1 MTNKNRE
8 VHKTLC
14 RMCDDHCGINVYMEN
29 GKVVDIDGNNDHPW
43 NNGRLCVKGRLGVDF
58 VNQEDRILKP
68 LKKTENGFVEIS
80 LEQALDEIAAKMQEL
95 KEKYGARSMSV
106 WKGEAIGFA
115 QQEELYRRFIHAYGS
130 PNYFSNDSE
139 CFVGRWIGYSLV
151 AGSWMSQPDF
161 VNSKCIVL
169 WGANPP
175 HAHPNMTQDIMK
187 AKENG
192 CKIIAIDSRLS
203 AIARQSDLFLQ
214 VKPGT
219 DGAVAHGIMKLLI
232 DNNMINEDFVKEYT
246 VGYEKLAEYVKT
258 FTPEFVEEQTGVA
271 KELIVEAARLIGER
285 APAVVNYVGN
295 GLEHHENGINNVRA
309 VACIDGLLGSFDA
322 KGGNYM
328 PIGFGARG
336 LTIYDEKPL
345 TELEP
350 IGRDKFPVLYDFRE
364 ECHTMTAMDTILSE
378 DPYPL
383 KGMIIAGANPVLTNP
398 NSEKVAKALSS
409 LELLVSRELYMT
421 ETSELAHYI
430 IPSASYLER
439 SEIHCHGGKQVANLT
454 KRIYTIDGVQ
464 DEYQFLHDIA
474 HRLDFGDYFP
484 WENETELNKWLLEPT
499 GVTLEEL
506 EKHVDGYKYAP
517 MTYNKYE
524 EKAKNGQKPFN
535 TPTGKIEFTSEYL
548 RDLGYQELP
557 EYFAPRYV
565 AEPDE
570 EFPIALITGARKVM
584 FYHGRNRN
592 FARTLTAIPKAE
604 IEVHPVDAEK
614 LGLKTG
620 DMVKVTS
627 KIGSIDIAV
636 NVVSETEILPGV
648 TQITHGWKEANVN
661 EITHDDIFDPI
672 DGFPLMKAVQI
683 KVEKI

>member
-1 MTNKNRE
+1 MKDNNVT

-14 RMCDDHCGINVYMEN
+14 RMCDDHCGINVYTKD
-29 GKVVDIDGNNDHPW
+29 GKVVDIDGNENHPW
-43 NNGRLCVKGRLGVDF
+43 NRGRLCVKGRLGVDF

-68 LKKTENGFVEIS
+68 LKKTDKGFVEIS
-80 LEQALDEIAAKMQEL
+80 LEQALDEIAEKMNEL
-95 KEKYGARSMSV
+95 KGKYGARSMSV

-115 QQEELYRRFIHAYGS
+115 QQEELFRRFIHAYGS

-161 VNSKCIVL
+161 INSKCIVL

-175 HAHPNMTQDIMK
+175 HAHPNMTQDIMI

-203 AIARQSDLFLQ
+203 AIARQADLFIQ
-214 VKPGT
+214 VLPGT
-219 DGAVAHGIMKLLI
+219 DGAIAHGIMKLLI
-232 DNNMINEDFVKEYT
+232 DNNMLNKEFISKYT
-246 VGYEKLAEYVKT
+246 VGFEKLKDYVQK
-258 FTPEFVEEQTGVA
+258 FTPEYVEKQTAVD
-271 KELIVEAARLIGER
+271 KKLIIEAARLIGEN
-285 APAVVNYVGN
+285 APSVVNYVGN

-309 VACIDGLLGSFDA
+309 VACIDGLIGGFDA

-328 PIGFGARG
+328 PVGFGARG
-336 LTIYDEKPL
+336 LTLYNEKPL
-345 TELEP
+345 TELNP
-350 IGRDKFPVLYDFRE
+350 IGRDKFPVLYDFRQ

-378 DPYPL
+378 DPYPV

-398 NSEKVAKALSS
+398 NSEKVIKALSS

-430 IPSASYLER
+430 LPAASYLER

-474 HRLDFGDYFP
+474 HRLDFGEYFP

-499 GVTLEEL
+499 GVSIDEL
-506 EKHVDGYKYAP
+506 EKHNDGYKYAE
-517 MTYNKYE
+517 MEYKKYE
-524 EKAKNGQKPFN
+524 KKSMNGEKAFN
-535 TPTGKIEFTSEYL
+535 TPSGKIEFTSEYL
-548 RDLGYQELP
+548 RDLGYGELP
-557 EYFAPRYV
+557 EYIAPRYI
-565 AEPDE
+565 ESPE
-570 EFPIALITGARKVM
+570 EEYPFALITGARQVM
-584 FYHGRNRN
+584 YYHGRNRN
-592 FARTLTAIPKAE
+592 FERTLTAIPQGE
-604 IEVHPVDAEK
+604 IEIHPEDAKK
-614 LGLKTG
+614 LG
-620 DMVKVTS
+620 VKSNDKVRVTS
-627 KIGSIDIAV
+627 KIGSIEISV
-636 NVVSETEILPGV
+636 KVVSESEILAGV
-648 TQITHGWKEANVN
+648 TQITHGWKESNVN

-672 DGFPLMKAVQI
+672 DGFPLMKAVQVKI
-683 KVEKI
+683 EKI